1 VNWML
6 MVVTIAL
13 TIGFGKSDNLAAAY
27 GIAVSATMLM
37 TSALLLIAMRE
48 IWQWSLSASIGVAGI
63 FLVIDA
69 AFFISNS
76 LKIVDGGYIP
86 LVLAGAVYTMMFIWH
101 RGADAITER
110 IHETLIPLDTFM
122 AKLEQDRVPR
132 VPGTAVFLT
141 RAMRDTPPVLVWHV
155 RHNRALQQHVLAI
168 TAVTEPVPWISKEK
182 RATVTQAAP
191 NFWRAIAHFGFM
203 ERPDI
208 PRLLEQLKEYGCT
221 IDLDDVTYFV
231 GHETVTRRQDG
242 KGLPRWQE
250 AGFALLERN
259 AAHFTDF
266 FNLPG
271 DQVVEIGR
279 QISI

>member
-1 VNWML
+1 
-6 MVVTIAL
+6 
-13 TIGFGKSDNLAAAY
+13 
-27 GIAVSATMLM
+27 
-37 TSALLLIAMRE
+37 
-48 IWQWSLSASIGVAGI
+48 
-63 FLVIDA
+63 
-69 AFFISNS
+69 
-76 LKIVDGGYIP
+76 
-86 LVLAGAVYTMMFIWH
+86 
-101 RGADAITER
+101 
-110 IHETLIPLDTFM
+110 
-122 AKLEQDRVPR
+122 
-132 VPGTAVFLT
+132 
-141 RAMRDTPPVLVWHV
+141 
-155 RHNRALQQHVLAI
+155 VLAI

-231 GHETVTRRQDG
+231 GHETVIRRQDG

-250 AGFALLERN
+250 AAFAVLERN